1 MKNKLKKLNI
11 FLIVL
16 CIIISS
22 VIPTAA
28 FAASEDDLRSDVV
41 SIASGEVGYTGTSS
55 YSKYG
60 DWYGYQGGWCTTFVL
75 WCFNKA
81 GKQNNVT
88 LNGVIIPR
96 GGNCN
101 SMISW
106 FKDKGR
112 YYSPSK
118 YTPKGGDLIF
128 FDWTGSG
135 TADHVGIV
143 NYTSGSTV
151 YTIEGNCSGKVKA
164 REYTKK
170 GSKPYNNISSIIG
183 YASPKF
189 SSVSGSSAPKATTK
203 KPTTTKKVT
212 TTKKHT
218 TTRKAVTTKK
228 VTIKKATT
236 AKPTTKKETAKS
248 TTKKKTAKPTT
259 TVATTTAAPASTT
272 KLTTKATTKKA
283 TDTQSESATLTS
295 LQIYA
300 SKYDLQVGDTVKLD
314 YSVEPSNT
322 KAVVGYFCDQE
333 GIIDIG
339 ANGEI
344 TAVGNGTATVVVC
357 ANDDLY
363 AQCDFTVTD
372 ALGEVTTMNSDDKES
387 RKVVDTRVDVS
398 TTQANAQSVL
408 TRLGVNVNMLSQ
420 NKQLYIVPASIV
432 GVTAFI
438 SIFIAITKKIKK
450 KKK

>member
-1 MKNKLKKLNI
+1 MKNRLKKLNI
-11 FLIVL
+11 FFIVL

-22 VIPTAA
+22 IIPTAA
-28 FAASEDDLRSDVV
+28 FAASEDDLRSSVV
-41 SIASGEVGYTGTSS
+41 SIASNEVGYTGTSS

-60 DWYGYQGGWCTTFVL
+60 DWYGYQGGWCTTSVL

-81 GKQNNVT
+81 GKQNGVT

-96 GGNCN
+96 GGNCS

-112 YYSPSK
+112 YYPPSK
-118 YTPKGGDLIF
+118 YTPKSGDLIF

-143 NYTSGSTV
+143 GYLSGPTDDSIGGT
-151 YTIEGNCSGKVKA
+151 CSGKVKA

-189 SSVSGSSAPKATTK
+189 SSVSGSSAGK
-203 KPTTTKKVT
+203 T

-218 TTRKAVTTKK
+218 TTKKAKTTKK
-228 VTIKKATT
+228 AT
-236 AKPTTKKETAKS
+236 TAKS
-248 TTKKKTAKPTT
+248 TTKKAASKKTT
-259 TVATTTAAPASTT
+259 TKKETTTSTT
-272 KLTTKATTKKA
+272 TTQAATKATAKT
-283 TDTQSESATLTS
+283 TTEQSESAPLTN

-300 SKYDLQVGDTVKLD
+300 SKYDLQIGDTVKLD

-322 KAVVGYFCDQE
+322 NAVVGYFCDQE

-363 AQCDFTVTD
+363 AQCDFVVTD
-372 ALGEVTTMNSDDKES
+372 AVGEVTTVGGSNEES
-387 RKVVDTRVDVS
+387 RKVVDTRIDVS
-398 TTQANAQSVL
+398 TTRANAQSVL

-420 NKQLYIVPASIV
+420 NKQLYIVPASIA
-432 GVTAFI
+432 GVTIFI

-450 KKK
+450 KRK

>member
-1 MKNKLKKLNI
+1 MKNRLKKLNI
-11 FLIVL
+11 FFIVL

-22 VIPTAA
+22 IIPTAA
-28 FAASEDDLRSDVV
+28 FAASEDDLRSSVV
-41 SIASGEVGYTGTSS
+41 SIASDEVGYTGTSS

-81 GKQNNVT
+81 GKQNSVT

-96 GGNCN
+96 GGNCS

-118 YTPKGGDLIF
+118 YTPKSGDLIF

-143 NYTSGSTV
+143 NYTSDTTV

-189 SSVSGSSAPKATTK
+189 SSVSGSSAGK
-203 KPTTTKKVT
+203 T

-218 TTRKAVTTKK
+218 TTKKAKTTKKATASKKVTTKK
-228 VTIKKATT
+228 A
-236 AKPTTKKETAKS
+236 ATAKS
-248 TTKKKTAKPTT
+248 TTKKAASKKA
-259 TVATTTAAPASTT
+259 AT
-272 KLTTKATTKKA
+272 KKETTKATTVTTTTQAATKA
-283 TDTQSESATLTS
+283 TTKTTTTEQSESAPLTN

-300 SKYDLQVGDTVKLD
+300 SKYDLQIGDTVKLD

-322 KAVVGYFCDQE
+322 NAVVGYFCDQE

-344 TAVGNGTATVVVC
+344 TAIGNGTATVVVC

-363 AQCDFTVTD
+363 AQCDFVVTD
-372 ALGEVTTMNSDDKES
+372 AVGEVTTVGGSNEES
-387 RKVVDTRVDVS
+387 RKVVDTRIDVS
-398 TTQANAQSVL
+398 TTRANAQSVL

-420 NKQLYIVPASIV
+420 NKQLYIVPASIA
-432 GVTAFI
+432 GVTVFI

>member
-1 MKNKLKKLNI
+1 MKNRLKKLNI
-11 FLIVL
+11 FFIVL

-22 VIPTAA
+22 IIPTAA
-28 FAASEDDLRSDVV
+28 FAASEDDLRSSIV
-41 SIASGEVGYTGTSS
+41 SIASDEVGYTGTSS

-81 GKQNNVT
+81 GKQNGVT

-96 GGNCN
+96 GGNCS

-118 YTPKGGDLIF
+118 YTPKSGDLIF

-143 NYTSGSTV
+143 NYTSGTTV

-183 YASPKF
+183 YASPRF
-189 SSVSGSSAPKATTK
+189 SSVSGSSAGK
-203 KPTTTKKVT
+203 T

-218 TTRKAVTTKK
+218 TTKKAKTTKKATASKRVTTKK
-228 VTIKKATT
+228 A
-236 AKPTTKKETAKS
+236 ATAKS
-248 TTKKKTAKPTT
+248 TTKKAASKKAATKKETT
-259 TVATTTAAPASTT
+259 KAATTTTTTQAA
-272 KLTTKATTKKA
+272 TKANAKTT
-283 TDTQSESATLTS
+283 TEQSESAPLTN

-300 SKYDLQVGDTVKLD
+300 SKYDLQIGDTVKLD

-322 KAVVGYFCDQE
+322 NAVVGYFCDQE
-333 GIIDIG
+333 RIIDIG

-344 TAVGNGTATVVVC
+344 TAIGNGTATVVVC

-363 AQCDFTVTD
+363 AQCDFVVTD
-372 ALGEVTTMNSDDKES
+372 AVGEVTTVGGSNEES
-387 RKVVDTRVDVS
+387 RKVVDTRIDVS

-420 NKQLYIVPASIV
+420 NKQLYIVPASIA
-432 GVTAFI
+432 GVTVFI

>member
-1 MKNKLKKLNI
+1 MKNRLKKLNI
-11 FLIVL
+11 FFIVL

-22 VIPTAA
+22 IIPTAA
-28 FAASEDDLRSDVV
+28 FAASEDDLRSSVV
-41 SIASGEVGYTGTSS
+41 SIASNEVGYTGTSS

-81 GKQNNVT
+81 GKQNGVT

-96 GGNCN
+96 GGNCS

-118 YTPKGGDLIF
+118 YTPKSGDLIF

-143 NYTSGSTV
+143 NYTSGTTV

-189 SSVSGSSAPKATTK
+189 SSVSGSSASK
-203 KPTTTKKVT
+203 

-218 TTRKAVTTKK
+218 TTKKAKTTKKITASKRVTTKK
-228 VTIKKATT
+228 ATT
-236 AKPTTKKETAKS
+236 VKS
-248 TTKKKTAKPTT
+248 TTKKAASKKTA
-259 TVATTTAAPASTT
+259 T
-272 KLTTKATTKKA
+272 KKETTKATTTTTTTQAATKA
-283 TDTQSESATLTS
+283 TAKTTTEQSESAPLTN

-300 SKYDLQVGDTVKLD
+300 SKYDLQIGDTVKLD

-322 KAVVGYFCDQE
+322 NAVVGYFCDQE

-339 ANGEI
+339 VNGEI
-344 TAVGNGTATVVVC
+344 TAIGNGTATVVVC

-363 AQCDFTVTD
+363 AQCDFVVTD
-372 ALGEVTTMNSDDKES
+372 AVGEVTTVGGSNEES
-387 RKVVDTRVDVS
+387 RKVVDTRIDVS

-408 TRLGVNVNMLSQ
+408 TRLGVNVNMLSK
-420 NKQLYIVPASIV
+420 NKQLYIVPASIA
-432 GVTAFI
+432 GVTVFI

>member
-1 MKNKLKKLNI
+1 
-11 FLIVL
+11 
-16 CIIISS
+16 
-22 VIPTAA
+22 
-28 FAASEDDLRSDVV
+28 
-41 SIASGEVGYTGTSS
+41 
-55 YSKYG
+55 
-60 DWYGYQGGWCTTFVL
+60 
-75 WCFNKA
+75 
-81 GKQNNVT
+81 
-88 LNGVIIPR
+88 
-96 GGNCN
+96 
-101 SMISW
+101 MISW

-118 YTPKGGDLIF
+118 YSPKSGDLIF

-143 NYTSGSTV
+143 NYTSGTTV

-189 SSVSGSSAPKATTK
+189 SSVSGSSTGK
-203 KPTTTKKVT
+203 T

-218 TTRKAVTTKK
+218 TTKKATTTKKTTSSKKVTTKK
-228 VTIKKATT
+228 AT
-236 AKPTTKKETAKS
+236 TAKS
-248 TTKKKTAKPTT
+248 TTKKAASKKTTSKKTATKKETT
-259 TVATTTAAPASTT
+259 TTTTATTTTQAA
-272 KLTTKATTKKA
+272 TKATAKK
-283 TDTQSESATLTS
+283 TTTEQSESAPLTN

-300 SKYDLQVGDTVKLD
+300 SKYDLQIGDTVKLD

-322 KAVVGYFCDQE
+322 NAVVGYFCDQE

-344 TAVGNGTATVVVC
+344 TAIGNGTATVGVC

-363 AQCDFTVTD
+363 AQCDFVVTD
-372 ALGEVTTMNSDDKES
+372 AVGEVTTVGGSNEES
-387 RKVVDTRVDVS
+387 RKVVDTRIDVS
-398 TTQANAQSVL
+398 TTRANAQSVL

-420 NKQLYIVPASIV
+420 NKQLYIVPASIA
-432 GVTAFI
+432 GVTVFI

>member
-1 MKNKLKKLNI
+1 MKNRLKKLNI
-11 FLIVL
+11 FFIVI

-22 VIPTAA
+22 IIPTAA
-28 FAASEDDLRSDVV
+28 FAASEDDLRSSVV
-41 SIASGEVGYTGTSS
+41 SIASDEVGYTGTSS

-81 GKQNNVT
+81 GKQNGVT

-96 GGNCN
+96 GGNCS

-118 YTPKGGDLIF
+118 YTPKSGDLIF

-143 NYTSGSTV
+143 NYTSGPTV

-189 SSVSGSSAPKATTK
+189 SSVSGSSAGK
-203 KPTTTKKVT
+203 T

-218 TTRKAVTTKK
+218 TTKKAKTTKK
-228 VTIKKATT
+228 AT
-236 AKPTTKKETAKS
+236 TAKS
-248 TTKKKTAKPTT
+248 TTKKAASKKTTTKKETTTSTTIATTTQSSTKATAKKTT
-259 TVATTTAAPASTT
+259 TV
-272 KLTTKATTKKA
+272 
-283 TDTQSESATLTS
+283 QSESAPLTN

-300 SKYDLQVGDTVKLD
+300 SKYDLQIGDTVKLD

-322 KAVVGYFCDQE
+322 NAVVGYFCDQE

-344 TAVGNGTATVVVC
+344 TAIGNGTATVVVC

-363 AQCDFTVTD
+363 AQCDFVVTD
-372 ALGEVTTMNSDDKES
+372 AVGEVTTVGGSNEES
-387 RKVVDTRVDVS
+387 RKVVDTRIDVS
-398 TTQANAQSVL
+398 TTRAIAQSVL

-420 NKQLYIVPASIV
+420 NKQLYIVPASIA
-432 GVTAFI
+432 GVTVFI

-450 KKK
+450 KRK

>member
-1 MKNKLKKLNI
+1 MKNRLKKLNI
-11 FLIVL
+11 FFIVL

-22 VIPTAA
+22 IIPTAA
-28 FAASEDDLRSDVV
+28 FAASEDDLRSSVV
-41 SIASGEVGYTGTSS
+41 SIASDEVGYTGTSS

-81 GKQNNVT
+81 GKQNGVT

-96 GGNCN
+96 GGNCS

-118 YTPKGGDLIF
+118 YTPKSGDLIF

-143 NYTSGSTV
+143 NYTSGTTV

-189 SSVSGSSAPKATTK
+189 SSISGSSAGK
-203 KPTTTKKVT
+203 T

-218 TTRKAVTTKK
+218 TTKKAKTTKKTTASKKVTTKK
-228 VTIKKATT
+228 AT
-236 AKPTTKKETAKS
+236 TAKS
-248 TTKKKTAKPTT
+248 TTKKATSKKTA
-259 TVATTTAAPASTT
+259 T
-272 KLTTKATTKKA
+272 KRKQLRQQPQQPQQPQRKLAQRQPQKKQQPSKAKA
-283 TDTQSESATLTS
+283 HR
-295 LQIYA
+295 LQIFRFT
-300 SKYDLQVGDTVKLD
+300 LQNMICK
-314 YSVEPSNT
+314 SV
-322 KAVVGYFCDQE
+322 
-333 GIIDIG
+333 
-339 ANGEI
+339 
-344 TAVGNGTATVVVC
+344 
-357 ANDDLY
+357 
-363 AQCDFTVTD
+363 
-372 ALGEVTTMNSDDKES
+372 
-387 RKVVDTRVDVS
+387 
-398 TTQANAQSVL
+398 
-408 TRLGVNVNMLSQ
+408 TRLSLTIRLSRQ
-420 NKQLYIVPASIV
+420 TQMP
-432 GVTAFI
+432 
-438 SIFIAITKKIKK
+438 
-450 KKK
+450 

>member
-1 MKNKLKKLNI
+1 MKKQLKKLNI
-11 FLIVL
+11 FLTAL
-16 CIIISS
+16 CVIISS
-22 VIPTAA
+22 IIPTAA
-28 FAASEDDLRSDVV
+28 FAASESDLRSSVV

-81 GKQNNVT
+81 GSQNNVT

-112 YYSPSK
+112 YYSPSS
-118 YTPKGGDLIF
+118 YTPQGGDLIF

-189 SSVSGSSAPKATTK
+189 SSVSGSAANKTTTKKQTTTKKATTK
-203 KPTTTKKVT
+203 KQTTTKKKTTTKKVT
-212 TTKKHT
+212 T
-218 TTRKAVTTKK
+218 
-228 VTIKKATT
+228 KKATT
-236 AKPTTKKETAKS
+236 AKP
-248 TTKKKTAKPTT
+248 
-259 TVATTTAAPASTT
+259 
-272 KLTTKATTKKA
+272 ATTKKA
-283 TDTQSESATLTS
+283 TTKKNTTKATTTTATTTAPTTTTQATTKKATTEQSASAALTD

-339 ANGEI
+339 PSGEI
-344 TAVGNGTATVVVC
+344 TALGNGTATVVVC

-363 AQCDFTVTD
+363 AQCDFIVTD
-372 ALGEVTTMNSDDKES
+372 AVGEVTTMDSADNES
-387 RKVVDTRVDVS
+387 RKVVDTRIDVS
-398 TTQANAQSVL
+398 TTEANVQSVL

-420 NKQLYIVPASIV
+420 NRQLYIVPASIV

-438 SIFIAITKKIKK
+438 SIFIAITKRIKK